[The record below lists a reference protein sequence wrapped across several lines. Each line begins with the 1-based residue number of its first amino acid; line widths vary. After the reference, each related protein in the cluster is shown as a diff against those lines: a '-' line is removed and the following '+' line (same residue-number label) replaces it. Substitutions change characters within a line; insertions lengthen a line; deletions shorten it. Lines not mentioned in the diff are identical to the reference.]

1 MKRGRRQDLT
11 IQLLIFSTLNSSEMP
26 LTIEKMKKK
35 IYEKELRNISW
46 NSLKKHAEQLVLQGK
61 IFKKMDGKLTLYW
74 YKPW

>member
-1 MKRGRRQDLT
+1 
-11 IQLLIFSTLNSSEMP
+11 
-26 LTIEKMKKK
+26 MKKK